1 MPVNIKMAEADD
13 WGTCLFSY
21 CLKPELKVEA
31 LNGLNL
37 LSLVRLKNNIFEDK
51 LSDFLA
57 N

>member
-1 MPVNIKMAEADD
+1 MPEANE

-37 LSLVRLKNNIFEDK
+37 LSLVSLENNIFEDK
-51 LSDFLA
+51 LTDFSVY
-57 N
+57 